1 MVEVLFDDIF
11 RVEQLNPPEGKKAFD
26 RVTRI
31 EAKSERFDMFMHLD
45 INSEIYP
52 LQVGQKFALLLAP
65 TLNPEGKA
73 DTGYYVP
80 GNRES
85 LADKFEYVMYG
96 KLYRISEGSGR
107 DKAEIN
113 ISFGGLLMML
123 VGDPSHCNKFEL
135 DQRLYL
141 LIRKV

>member
-11 RVEQLNPPEGKKAFD
+11 RVDQLNPPEGKKAFD
-26 RVTRI
+26 KVTRV

-52 LQVGQKFALLLAP
+52 LQVGQKFALLLVP
-65 TLNPEGKA
+65 TLNPDGTP
-73 DTGYYVP
+73 DTGYYVQ
-80 GNRES
+80 GKGQS
-85 LADKFEYVMYG
+85 LADNFEYVMYG
-96 KLYRISEGSGR
+96 KLYRISEESGQE
-107 DKAEIN
+107 KAEIY